1 MLESISLNV
10 TGMKCGGCETN
21 AKNKLEAVDGIT
33 EVMVSYK
40 DNKIEIEYEPKNT
53 NEEAII
59 GVITEAGYKVTS

>member
-40 DNKIEIEYEPKNT
+40 DNKIEIEYESENT

-59 GVITEAGYKVTS
+59 GVIIEAGYNVV